1 MTYTV
6 YTSTNC
12 PQCDMLKTIA
22 ATKKWSGLDFVPIT
36 ESNREHILSLGIRS
50 APAIVRTVDS
60 TVLNLNS
67 FLMEMDS
74 KKS

>member
-22 ATKKWSGLDFVPIT
+22 ATKNWSGLDFVPIT
-36 ESNREHILSLGIRS
+36 ESNREHIQSLGIRS